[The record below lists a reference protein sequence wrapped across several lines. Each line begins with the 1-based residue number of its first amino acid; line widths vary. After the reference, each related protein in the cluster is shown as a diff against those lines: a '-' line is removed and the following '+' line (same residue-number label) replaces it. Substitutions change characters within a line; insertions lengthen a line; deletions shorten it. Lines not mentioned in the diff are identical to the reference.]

1 MRRSWRNHA
10 LVMMAGASI
19 GPLSAQANAQ
29 SSAPAR
35 WEGDPT
41 ERREAL
47 AQLWD
52 GANGTTAG
60 NSGATFTAWL
70 RAASG
75 STLQRSNLIAVP
87 GARQWTSIGP
97 AGLYGESPLYGSSPQ
112 LDAGRVASLAF
123 HPEDPNVLFIG
134 TASGGLWRSDTEGT
148 LWTPLETW
156 RVCNSLVFGA
166 VAIDPVTPS
175 IVYAGT
181 GDFNEGRSTQVRAG
195 ACGLLRSADGGVSW
209 TRYSLPGSS
218 GPDFQPFF
226 ARLAIDRVTAG
237 SLTSTVLLAATN
249 EGLYRSTDAGANWTR
264 VQAGMFSDVVQ
275 DPGVPSTF
283 FAALRGNGSTQAAAL
298 YRSTDRGASWQ
309 VTRSLSGMQRLSLAV
324 SAARPRSVFI
334 VAARDDRG
342 FGGISRWDDDAG
354 ALSGLDARGIV
365 AAQVSGNN
373 PNFGDQSTYNLSIA
387 VDPRDANTLYVAGV
401 EAFKST
407 DGGRTFTHIAR
418 NIHVDWHAL
427 AVDPGNS
434 RRILAGND
442 GGAFLSRDGGASF
455 QSLNRG
461 LATTLHYPG
470 LAVHPVDPTG
480 VLTGMQDNGTVYG
493 RNGTLQWSGINGGDG
508 GFAAIDASGTSTFFY
523 TSTQF
528 GRITRIQNP
537 LSVTQIATNITPDT
551 TPTRAFIAP
560 FVMDPQRPSRLYFGA
575 NRIYRTSDRGDTW
588 TPISQLISSA
598 GAVITALAVA
608 PSDSAVLLA
617 GAADGTLRYSRDF
630 GATFLAPTSASFPAR
645 PVTDVAIDPANSDRM
660 AVTFG
665 GSAERSNLFVS
676 TDGGRTWINRSSNL
690 PDVTT
695 MAAVFG
701 PPPSLYV
708 GNMFGVYRSENDG
721 ISWTREEGV
730 PFVRV
735 TDLVYN
741 SRTNRL
747 VAATYGRGIWAYDFP
762 MATPVLRGDTDGDG
776 RITSNDATVIQNALL
791 GMQLRATDRLFPNG
805 DTNCDGT
812 VSIVDAIQLLRFLVN
827 QPNVSSCINTSR

>member
-1 MRRSWRNHA
+1 MRQFWRKHA
-10 LVMMAGASI
+10 LLMMAGAGI
-19 GPLSAQANAQ
+19 GPLSAHAKAQ
-29 SSAPAR
+29 SSGPAR

-41 ERREAL
+41 ERQEAL

-52 GANGTTAG
+52 GATGTSAG

-75 STLQRSNLIAVP
+75 ASLQRSRLLAGP
-87 GARQWTSIGP
+87 AARQWTSIGP
-97 AGLYGESPLYGSSPQ
+97 AGLYGGTGVYGSSPQ
-112 LDAGRVASLAF
+112 LDGGRVASVAF
-123 HPEDPNVLFIG
+123 HPNDPNILFIG
-134 TASGGLWRSDTEGT
+134 TASGGLWRTDTEGT

-166 VAIDPVTPS
+166 VAVDPVTPS

-181 GDFNEGRSTQVRAG
+181 GDFTEGRSGQIGAG
-195 ACGLLRSADGGVSW
+195 ACGLLRSSDGGTSW
-209 TRYSLPGSS
+209 ARYPLPGSS

-264 VQAGMFSDVVQ
+264 VQAGTFSDVVQ

-298 YRSTDRGASWQ
+298 FRSTDRGVTWQ
-309 VTRSLSGMQRLSLAV
+309 LTQGFSGMVRLSLAV
-324 SAARPRSVFI
+324 SSSRPRSVFI
-334 VAARDDRG
+334 AAARNDRG

-354 ALSGLDARGIV
+354 SLAALEARGIV
-365 AAQVSGNN
+365 AAQINGNN
-373 PNFGDQSTYNLSIA
+373 PNFGQQSDYNLSIA
-387 VDPRDANTLYVAGV
+387 VDPRDANTLYVGGV

-407 DGGRTFTHIAR
+407 NGGATFTHIAR

-434 RRILAGND
+434 RRILGGND
-442 GGAFLSRDGGASF
+442 GGAFLSHDGGASF

-470 LAVHPVDPTG
+470 LALHPVDPTG
-480 VLTGMQDNGTVYG
+480 VLTGMQDNGTVFG
-493 RNGTLQWSGINGGDG
+493 RNGMLQWSGIAGGDG
-508 GFAAIDASGTSTFFY
+508 GFAAIDASGASTYFY
-523 TSTQF
+523 TSTQL
-528 GRITRIQNP
+528 GRITRIQSP

-551 TPTRAFIAP
+551 TPSRAFIAP
-560 FVMDPQRPSRLYFGA
+560 FVMDPLRPSRLYFGA
-575 NRIYRTSDRGDTW
+575 NRIYRTVDRGDTW
-588 TPISQLISSA
+588 TPISQQISATGS
-598 GAVITALAVA
+598 VITALTVA
-608 PSDSAVLLA
+608 PGDSAVLLA
-617 GAADGTLRYSRDF
+617 GTVDGTVRYSRDF
-630 GATFLAPTSASFPAR
+630 GTSFLAPASASFPAR
-645 PVTDVAIDPANSDRM
+645 PVTDVAIDPANSQRM

-665 GSAERSNLFVS
+665 GSGARNNVFVS
-676 TDGGRTWINRSSNL
+676 TDGGRTWINRSTNL

-695 MAAVFG
+695 MAVVFG
-701 PPPSLYV
+701 PLPSLYV
-708 GNMFGVYRSENDG
+708 GNMFGVYRSDDDG
-721 ISWTREEGV
+721 ASWIREDGV

-747 VAATYGRGIWAYDFP
+747 VAATYGRGIWAYDL
-762 MATPVLRGDTDGDG
+762 ATAAPVLRGDTDGDG

-791 GMQLRATDRLFPNG
+791 GMQLRTTDRLFPNG
-805 DTNCDGT
+805 DTNCDGS
-812 VSIVDAIQLLRFLVN
+812 VGILDAIQILRFVIN
-827 QPNVSSCINTSR
+827 QPNVSTCINTTR